1 VHAAGPVDMNESG
14 IFWQIAQYLSE
25 REKAVLVQPEVD
37 TNRISIIS
45 HSEGDAIATRVASN
59 NQD

>member
-1 VHAAGPVDMNESG
+1 VEYS
-14 IFWQIAQYLSE
+14 WQIAQYLSE
-25 REKAVLVQPEVD
+25 RAEKAVLVQPEVD